1 MKYSSLGPKL
11 CLGMQRP
18 KLRFGRPSAVKHGYN
33 AQQVLHAVHGPLLI
47 SPSLPGPCG
56 AELRGRHSQAELGNE
71 LIPAVRYLASILILS
86 LPQVAMACATCSGP
100 ADAPQ
105 SQGMNA
111 AILTLFCVLGAVGL
125 TLFAF
130 VGAVAWRV
138 ARHPAGELAPT
149 VLRPQ
154 SPAGAIP

>member
-1 MKYSSLGPKL
+1 M
-11 CLGMQRP
+11 
-18 KLRFGRPSAVKHGYN
+18 
-33 AQQVLHAVHGPLLI
+33 
-47 SPSLPGPCG
+47 
-56 AELRGRHSQAELGNE
+56 
-71 LIPAVRYLASILILS
+71 RYLVLFSLLAASRT
-86 LPQVAMACATCSGP
+86 AMACATCSGP

-138 ARHPAGELAPT
+138 ARHPAGEPAPT